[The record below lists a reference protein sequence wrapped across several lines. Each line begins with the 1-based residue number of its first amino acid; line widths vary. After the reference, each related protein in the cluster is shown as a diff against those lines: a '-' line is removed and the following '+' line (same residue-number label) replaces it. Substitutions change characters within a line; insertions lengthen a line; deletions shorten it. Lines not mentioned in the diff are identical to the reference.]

1 MIGNQEELRISQ
13 EKIRVLQEEL
23 NTLRSQNAE
32 LEGRAGSRVDGEAAL
47 QELQNQ
53 AGQHLDGYYN
63 KNSLSFPRR
72 YLR

>member
-1 MIGNQEELRISQ
+1 MIGNQEELRVSQ

-32 LEGRAGSRVDGEAAL
+32 LEGRADSRVDGEAAL

-53 AGQHLDGYYN
+53 AGQHLDGYHY
-63 KNSLSFPRR
+63 KNTLSFQDDI
-72 YLR
+72 